1 MKQFKRGFRRCN
13 DCQADMRLETAE
25 AAEAC
30 GRTEPLLVCSNCE
43 STAPWEEI
51 ADRICFCGVTPVQRQ
66 FALSAPER
74 GLRLYVT
81 ELSNINLF
89 HQDGRG
95 LEARDGCT
103 ACTAC
108 FVCKQPIVTQECAWD
123 EIPLEGLAEH
133 VGLTHQYVYLHP
145 DCFPAYEAWN
155 VVYSERVRQKEEDR
169 VREAARREYCF
180 AQALCLECEMPLGLV
195 NRFIGRMRHP
205 TCPIKSRSDDPPAKK
220 KSSKKTVKRN
230 R

>member
-1 MKQFKRGFRRCN
+1 MH
-13 DCQADMRLETAE
+13 LETAE

-30 GRTEPLLVCSNCE
+30 GRSEPLLVCPNCG
-43 STAPWEEI
+43 STASWEEI
-51 ADRICFCGVTPVQRQ
+51 ADRTCFCGVTPVQRE

-81 ELSNINLF
+81 ELSKINLF

-108 FVCKQPIVTQECAWD
+108 FVCKQPVFTQECVWD

-133 VGLTHQYVYLHP
+133 SGLTHQYVYLHP
-145 DCFPAYEAWN
+145 GCSAAYEEWSA
-155 VVYSERVRQKEEDR
+155 VYTERLRQKEDER
-169 VREAARREYCF
+169 VREAARREYCI
-180 AQALCLECEMPLGLV
+180 AHALCLECELPLGLV
-195 NRFIGRMRHP
+195 NRFVGRLRHP
-205 TCPIKSRSDDPPAKK
+205 TCPMKPRADDPTTKRK
-220 KSSKKTVKRN
+220 TRKKTAKRN